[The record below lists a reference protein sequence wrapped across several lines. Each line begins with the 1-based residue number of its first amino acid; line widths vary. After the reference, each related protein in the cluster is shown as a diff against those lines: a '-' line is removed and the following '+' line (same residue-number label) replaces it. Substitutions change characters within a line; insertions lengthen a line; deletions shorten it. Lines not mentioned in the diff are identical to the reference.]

1 MKNYVNKLA
10 LFVALSCGFALAQS
24 MPPQQSQQ
32 PSSTTPSASQQTPD
46 QSTQPSQ
53 PPATDQSAQPSQQT
67 PDQSAQ
73 PSQQTPDQSTQP
85 PAQSDQS
92 TAPSTDQNSKMP
104 QSDTAASAGGD
115 VQSQVQT
122 ALQQDPKLANANIN
136 VMVNGKNLELSGTV
150 PSGKEKKEAEKI
162 AKTNAGSLKVKN
174 HIKVASSN
182 SSQSNPQGSN
192 PPMSETAPQG
202 TNPSG
207 QSNPPASK
215 PPML

>member
-1 MKNYVNKLA
+1 MKNYVSKFA

-32 PSSTTPSASQQTPD
+32 PSSTTPSASQPTTD

-53 PPATDQSAQPSQQT
+53 PTTDQSAQPSQQT
-67 PDQSAQ
+67 PDQTQPSAQ
-73 PSQQTPDQSTQP
+73 PDQSTMP
-85 PAQSDQS
+85 KTDQNS
-92 TAPSTDQNSKMP
+92 KTDQDQNSKMP
-104 QSDTAASAGGD
+104 QSDTASAGSD

-136 VMVNGKNLELSGTV
+136 VMVKGNKLELSGTV

-162 AKTNAGSLKVKN
+162 AKTNAGNLKVKN
-174 HIKVASSN
+174 HIKVASDKSM
-182 SSQSNPQGSN
+182 SSPQSGTNPPMDQSNPS
-192 PPMSETAPQG
+192 G